1 MVPKKGKDK
10 MEEDVPSVPTNAP
23 EQPTKAFD
31 GLDEQQVHVMK
42 RLRDFHLEIGKGNM
56 ID

>member
-42 RLRDFHLEIGKGNM
+42 RLRDFLEIGKGNM